1 MDEKEI
7 NKLNKLSNKYHSKY
21 NVNDKLKIYHMTKT
35 TIRYIEKNIM
45 NIPKEYMI
53 LRNRIIDTSYKIMEG
68 IIRANIFQDK
78 EDKKAIIVDIQLLN
92 FYLDEARIN
101 GVLTDKK
108 FYSYS
113 KYLLQID
120 KMVRTWINYEKSW

>member
-7 NKLNKLSNKYHSKY
+7 NKLNKLSNKYHNKY